1 MKLSENPFK
10 NEYKLKQHLD
20 SDHVEIPDFPKTV
33 SRFDRLLGF
42 LASPA
47 KDPVEATIGNDLSVV
62 VSCIVISWCS
72 SSFSY
77 YDTPCDVVKD
87 WEGEKTL
94 PLFDTPI

>member
-1 MKLSENPFK
+1 MKLNENPFK

-62 VSCIVISWCS
+62 FHVSLLVGVPVISLI
-72 SSFSY
+72 
-77 YDTPCDVVKD
+77 TIVLA
-87 WEGEKTL
+87 TL
-94 PLFDTPI
+94 

>member
-1 MKLSENPFK
+1 MKLSGNPFK

-62 VSCIVISWCS
+62 FHVSLLVGVPVISLITI
-72 SSFSY
+72 FLA
-77 YDTPCDVVKD
+77 
-87 WEGEKTL
+87 TL
-94 PLFDTPI
+94 